1 MGISISISI
10 YIYIYLSMAISMD
23 IYGYKPM
30 RSGISSNKNSRF
42 AAVSGDTMDFSS
54 SMAVLAPASPW

>member
-1 MGISISISI
+1 
-10 YIYIYLSMAISMD
+10 MAISMD